1 MFLFPVTIK
10 KVQNWASKGKYDLLI
25 EILGD
30 PKCKT
35 DVKIETINL
44 LGKKQ
49 VAKAIPVLIGLINEV
64 PLRKSLIAC
73 YGNLRDIRIYD
84 TLINLLHHNKENEP
98 EILNAL
104 ENIHYPGTIPILLKM
119 VTSGSGN
126 DAIFHSIEVI
136 ADTNESYDVILKSF
150 NPDQPTSFLIS
161 LCKILAGNE
170 KKEIQDKLNEYIFT
184 ENALLRKEIGLAK
197 KTKKEYEWADW
208 LKGDADDFWRLAASD
223 KDYVYDMLM
232 DQYEKGNKV
241 LGQYQDV
248 FANHILFL
256 ADAAFRERALCF
268 IEKHKLVKAAAELV
282 NHIRNYDGQIRLRI
296 AKTLSALEIR
306 DYSDVIKGDTQDF
319 MRLFDHNPLEG
330 GNLLKEM
337 VTRTFP
343 LTKEQLQI
351 LAEII
356 SDLGKSNKPEAVDV
370 LVAGVNETS
379 SIGEKCFDAI
389 QQAGNEKFATILSDM
404 LISYKDK
411 TRIKAAKKLD
421 QLGDHRWV
429 DIVKGDDNDIE
440 RLCLAGCKTA
450 IDKEIICLGLDR
462 YSREKAANIL
472 LKVLKNNPQ
481 DVLNWSDIGKSI
493 TTPHKDV
500 HEDNHSD
507 HERTSDCHS
516 DNEGH
521 STHDDLGFSLTFN
534 NEQLQFF
541 NEVDY
546 AERRKKNTISEK
558 YLIEM
563 FESKQDSLRDDMF
576 EDARQFSSKKLIEVI
591 GRLVE
596 KEGKYSKKAFEYLL
610 LHKVAALPYFIKSLL
625 SYRDE
630 DIIREILAAGEP
642 SYKLLINLLSES
654 KKVEYVI
661 EVLGLLG
668 NKQAIDHIFPYL
680 TLCENKG
687 IRKSAAGAM
696 INLGETDWKD
706 IIFGDDNDFER
717 LVLKCDVRLL
727 SWYKTSFADIQYSY
741 LKVLLAKTLARL
753 GEKELAGGVRE
764 LLISSNHS
772 VTDVAGALAM
782 IDSTDW
788 SKVILGNESDFER
801 IAGVGN
807 MDAVK
812 VLLVFLKAAERKT
825 RAAAA
830 ESLISIAK
838 VNFSVVQDEWKS
850 ITATIAQK
858 HEDSSKHV
866 SHWAE
871 TRSGD
876 CHSDFISHTDTGLGL
891 AIPNDLDLRADD
903 K

>member
-1 MFLFPVTIK
+1 MFLFPVTLK
-10 KVQNWASKGKYDLLI
+10 KVQKWASKGKYDLLI
-25 EILGD
+25 EVLGD

-35 DVKIETINL
+35 DIKIETIHL
-44 LGKKQ
+44 LGKKK
-49 VAKAIPVLIGLINEV
+49 VTKAIPVLTALIHEL

-73 YGNLRDIRIYD
+73 YGNLRDTRIYD
-84 TLINLLHHNKENEP
+84 TLINLLHHDKENIP
-98 EILNAL
+98 EIVRDL
-104 ENIHYPGTIPILLKM
+104 ENIHYPDAIPVLLKM
-119 VTSGSGN
+119 VASGSAD
-126 DAIFHSIEVI
+126 DAILHSIKVI
-136 ADTNESYDVILKSF
+136 ADKNESYDDILKSF
-150 NPDQPTSFLIS
+150 TPDQTESCLIL
-161 LCKILAGNE
+161 LCKILAGND
-170 KKEIQDKLNEYIFT
+170 KKEIQTKLNAYIFT
-184 ENALLRKEIGLAK
+184 ENALFRKEIGLAK
-197 KTKKEYEWADW
+197 KTKKENQWADW
-208 LKGDADDFWRLAASD
+208 LKGDADDFRRLAASD
-223 KDYVYDMLM
+223 EEYVYDMLM
-232 DQYEKGNKV
+232 DQYEKGHKI
-241 LGQYQDV
+241 LDPYQDV
-248 FANHILFL
+248 FANHIIRM

-268 IEKHKLVKAAAELV
+268 IEKHKLVRAAAELV
-282 NHIRNYDGQIRLRI
+282 NHISNYDGQIRLRI
-296 AKTLSALEIR
+296 AKTLSALDIH
-306 DYSDVIKGDTQDF
+306 DYNDVIKGDTQDF
-319 MRLFDHNPLEG
+319 IRLFDHNPREG

-337 VTRTFP
+337 VTHTFP
-343 LTKEQLQI
+343 LTKEELQI

-389 QQAGNEKFATILSDM
+389 QQAGNERFDAILSGM

-440 RLCLAGCKTA
+440 RLCLAGCKAA
-450 IDKEIICLGLDR
+450 IDKEIICLGMDR
-462 YSREKAANIL
+462 YIREKAAHIL

-516 DNEGH
+516 DNEGRSIH
-521 STHDDLGFSLTFN
+521 EDLGFNLTFN
-534 NEQLQFF
+534 NEQLKFF

-546 AERRKKNTISEK
+546 ADRRKKNTISEE

-563 FESKQDSLRDDMF
+563 FESNQDSLREDMF
-576 EDARQFSSKKLIEVI
+576 EDARQFSSEKLIEVI

-630 DIIREILAAGEP
+630 DIIREIIAAGAQ
-642 SYKLLINLLSES
+642 SYKLLIDLLSES
-654 KKVEYVI
+654 KKVQYVI

-680 TLCENKG
+680 TFRDDKAV
-687 IRKSAAGAM
+687 RMSSAGAM
-696 INLGETDWKD
+696 IHLGETDWKD
-706 IIFGDDNDFER
+706 IIFGDDDDFER

-727 SWYKTSFADIQYSY
+727 SWYKTSFVDIQFSY

-753 GEKELAGGVRE
+753 GEKELAGEVRE
-764 LLISSNHS
+764 LLISPNHN

-788 SKVILGNESDFER
+788 SKVILGNESDFKR
-801 IAGVGN
+801 IAGVCN
-807 MDAVK
+807 IDAVK
-812 VLLVFLKAAERKT
+812 VLLVFLKAAERGT

-876 CHSDFISHTDTGLGL
+876 CHSDYISHTDTGLGL
-891 AIPNDLDLRADD
+891 TISDDLDLRADD